1 MDTLKQNAMCTSL
14 GYDGATP
21 SVRVVGASFDENP
34 GERR

>member
-1 MDTLKQNAMCTSL
+1 MDTLKQNSMCSSL

-21 SVRVVGASFDENP
+21 TVRVVDDSFDNKP